1 MSSGAKAHECRS
13 EFMSEL
19 KRRPPKER
27 LGEEFISGRC
37 GGLARQDFG
46 IDQRGRAAAFELRDY
61 VVGGD

>member
-1 MSSGAKAHECRS
+1 MKKRVYVGAKA
-13 EFMSEL
+13 
-19 KRRPPKER
+19 PTPKER